1 MSNIKTISSGFEIFK
16 NSENNI
22 IFFGTLVQ
30 EKLHCWIKYVEKNYE
45 GRDGAFSVTREVQ
58 FSYSLKN
65 NNIILDFPGLNSSV
79 EIVALLKAQKNK
91 EDRVNIVLTKNY
103 HFLLL
108 KYLIYLFINHLI
120 VY

>member
-1 MSNIKTISSGFEIFK
+1 MRVEMELFQNQRSSIFL
-16 NSENNI
+16 
-22 IFFGTLVQ
+22 F
-30 EKLHCWIKYVEKNYE
+30 
-45 GRDGAFSVTREVQ
+45 
-58 FSYSLKN
+58 LKN
-65 NNIILDFPGLNSSV
+65 NNIVLDFQGLNSSV
-79 EIVALLKAQKNK
+79 DVVALLKAQKNK